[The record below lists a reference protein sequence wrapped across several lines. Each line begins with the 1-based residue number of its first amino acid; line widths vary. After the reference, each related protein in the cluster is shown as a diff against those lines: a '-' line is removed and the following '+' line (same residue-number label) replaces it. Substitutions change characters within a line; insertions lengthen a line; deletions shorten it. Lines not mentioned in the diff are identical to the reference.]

1 LKTLFVRELQ
11 PNQVAKSVFL
21 VQSKEVRQD
30 KGGKSYLSLLLGDRT
45 GMLEARMWDGV
56 AEVADTFDRNDF
68 VEVKGL
74 VQVYRNR
81 PQMQVHTL
89 RRLDDAGVLIG
100 DFIPHTAQDVGVMW
114 TELRSAV
121 TAMANPQ
128 LRALLE
134 AFLDDPEIA
143 PRYRT
148 APAAKTIHHA
158 VLGGLLEHVLSLVR
172 LGRAVASNYPFV
184 DPDLLLAGIVLHD
197 LGKIYELDYRRGFS
211 YTTPGKLLG
220 HMAIVLSLL
229 QTKVLTVPDFPPKL
243 KMLVEHMILS
253 HHGHHEFGAP
263 TLPAFPEALLLHYLD
278 DMDSKME
285 SMRASLANDPF
296 VEGEWT
302 GMNPALDRQVLKKDK
317 FLASDDDAGT
327 R

>member
-1 LKTLFVRELQ
+1 MKTLFVRELQ

-45 GMLEARMWDGV
+45 GNLEARMWEGV
-56 AEVADTFDRNDF
+56 AEVVDTFDRDDF

-81 PQMQVHTL
+81 PQMQVHTIH
-89 RRLDDAGVLIG
+89 RLDDTGVQLA
-100 DFIPHTAQDVGVMW
+100 DFVPHTAHDVNVMW
-114 TELRSAV
+114 TELRAAV
-121 TAMANPQ
+121 AAVANPH
-128 LRALLE
+128 LRALLD

-143 PRYRT
+143 PRYRA
-148 APAAKTIHHA
+148 APAAKTMHHA
-158 VLGGLLEHVLSLVR
+158 VLGGLLEHVTSLVR
-172 LGRAVASNYPFV
+172 LARAVTPNYPIV

-197 LGKIYELDYRRGFS
+197 LGKIYELDYRRTFS

-220 HMAIVLSLL
+220 HMAIVLNLL
-229 QTKVLTVPDFPPKL
+229 QAKVAAVPGFPPKL
-243 KMLVEHMILS
+243 KMLVEHLILS
-253 HHGHHEFGAP
+253 HHGHHEFGSP

-278 DMDSKME
+278 DLDSKME
-285 SMRASLANDPF
+285 STRASLANDPL

-302 GMNPALDRQVLKKDK
+302 GRNPALDRQILKKDK
-317 FLASDDDAGT
+317 FLAPDDDAGT